1 MLGPLEAL
9 VDGRSVALGPP
20 RHRALL
26 VLLLAQANSVVPVH
40 RLIDEI
46 WGDAPPASAAN
57 LVQGAVS
64 RLRKA
69 LGTET
74 IVTRGPGYVL
84 GVGPDALDLHRFE
97 RRAEEGSLALEQGD
111 FERAATTLAA
121 ALGVWS
127 GPALADLQDE
137 RCVQPIAARLDDV
150 RLLATERRLEAEL
163 GRGRHADLL
172 ADLSELVREHPL
184 RERAHE
190 LLMHALCASGRQAEA
205 LEAYRSARASLVDEL
220 GIEPGPA
227 LQELHRRMLSQ
238 DPTLFSPGSA
248 GAVASP
254 KTFGPILVAPLDPG
268 ALDML
273 VAAAEPLAGQ
283 PQREIIMVATVPH
296 AEQLASLSRE
306 LEARRERLLE
316 RGVAARSAVFTSV
329 TPGADVARLAAEHD
343 VDLLL
348 ADAPE
353 GLLEDARLLTLLEQA
368 PCDVAVVAG
377 ARSWPAGSGE
387 DRGAVLV
394 PFGGASHDWAA
405 VELGAWLALTT
416 GAPLRLAGASDGYGG
431 RDASRLLASASLA
444 VQHALGVPAE
454 PLLVAP
460 DADALVAAA
469 DSSIVAVGLTERWR
483 REGLGRSRTAL
494 AARAS
499 APTVLVRRGVRPGG
513 LAPRESDTRFTW
525 TLAGA

>member
-1 MLGPLEAL
+1 
-9 VDGRSVALGPP
+9 
-20 RHRALL
+20 
-26 VLLLAQANSVVPVH
+26 
-40 RLIDEI
+40 
-46 WGDAPPASAAN
+46 
-57 LVQGAVS
+57 
-64 RLRKA
+64 
-69 LGTET
+69 
-74 IVTRGPGYVL
+74 
-84 GVGPDALDLHRFE
+84 
-97 RRAEEGSLALEQGD
+97 
-111 FERAATTLAA
+111 
-121 ALGVWS
+121 
-127 GPALADLQDE
+127 
-137 RCVQPIAARLDDV
+137 
-150 RLLATERRLEAEL
+150 
-163 GRGRHADLL
+163 
-172 ADLSELVREHPL
+172 
-184 RERAHE
+184 
-190 LLMHALCASGRQAEA
+190 
-205 LEAYRSARASLVDEL
+205 
-220 GIEPGPA
+220 
-227 LQELHRRMLSQ
+227 
-238 DPTLFSPGSA
+238 
-248 GAVASP
+248 
-254 KTFGPILVAPLDPG
+254 
-268 ALDML
+268 
-273 VAAAEPLAGQ
+273 
-283 PQREIIMVATVPH
+283 MVATVPH

-316 RGVAARSAVFTSV
+316 RGVAARSAAFTSV

-348 ADAPE
+348 VDAPE

-377 ARSWPAGSGE
+377 ARTWPAGSGGE
-387 DRGAVLV
+387 RGGVLV

-525 TLAGA
+525 TLAGT

>member
-1 MLGPLEAL
+1 MDEA
-9 VDGRSVALGPP
+9 
-20 RHRALL
+20 
-26 VLLLAQANSVVPVH
+26 
-40 RLIDEI
+40 
-46 WGDAPPASAAN
+46 
-57 LVQGAVS
+57 
-64 RLRKA
+64 
-69 LGTET
+69 T
-74 IVTRGPGYVL
+74 
-84 GVGPDALDLHRFE
+84 
-97 RRAEEGSLALEQGD
+97 
-111 FERAATTLAA
+111 
-121 ALGVWS
+121 

-137 RCVQPIAARLDDV
+137 RGVQPSAARLDDV

-163 GRGRHADLL
+163 GRGRHADVL
-172 ADLSELVREHPL
+172 AELSELVREHPL

-190 LLMHALCASGRQAEA
+190 LLMHALCASGRQADA
-205 LEAYRSARASLVDEL
+205 LEAYRSARAALGDER

-227 LQELHRRMLSQ
+227 LQDLHSRMLNQ

-254 KTFGPILVAPLDPG
+254 KAFGPILVAPLDPG

-273 VAAAEPLAGQ
+273 VAAAEPLAGR
-283 PQREIIMVATVPH
+283 PEREIIMVATVPH
-296 AEQLASLSRE
+296 AEELASLSRE

-316 RGVAARSAVFTSV
+316 RGVAARSAAFTSV
-329 TPGADVARLAAEHD
+329 TPGADVAPLAAAHD
-343 VDLLL
+343 GALRLV
-348 ADAPE
+348 DAPE
-353 GLLEDARLLTLLEQA
+353 GRLEAPRLLTL
-368 PCDVAVVAG
+368 
-377 ARSWPAGSGE
+377 
-387 DRGAVLV
+387 LV

-416 GAPLRLAGASDGYGG
+416 GAPLRLAGATDGYGG

-454 PLLVAP
+454 PVLVAP